1 VTWSGSVAF
10 ASTVGEA
17 TFAGVRDF
25 TATRIRVNHSNGNRN
40 NQGRQHPGGD
50 PSWSSAPISDSAETA
65 EAGTPTA
72 QR

>member
-1 VTWSGSVAF
+1 VTSSGSVAF
-10 ASTVGEA
+10 GSTVGEA

-25 TATRIRVNHSNGNRN
+25 TATRIRVNHSNEYRN
-40 NQGRQHPGGD
+40 EGRQHPGGE
-50 PSWSSAPISDSAETA
+50 PSSSSAPISDSAKTA